1 MTMVPPSVGV
11 HVKAPKQVWEVNV
24 PEASKVM
31 LPADAAKLDAI
42 NRHANAPARNGFD
55 FIVNPSVT
63 NHRSR
68 HQRALTSSPVNC
80 YFLDNRK
87 HKYQY
92 QRWRNRSVTAE
103 PAAIRALMRLGLRSA
118 VALSAMPPN
127 PELPLRDI
135 SSRRSAYVPETGS
148 SASL

>member
-68 HQRALTSSPVNC
+68 EHLVHRTTPSIAIFWTTASRSTSTRDGV
-80 YFLDNRK
+80 
-87 HKYQY
+87 
-92 QRWRNRSVTAE
+92 
-103 PAAIRALMRLGLRSA
+103 AAA
-118 VALSAMPPN
+118 
-127 PELPLRDI
+127 
-135 SSRRSAYVPETGS
+135 
-148 SASL
+148 